1 MAETERRGEGRNE
14 QAERRTKKRS
24 RRRREGGK
32 EVVVAAAAVGEEGKG
47 ASTDPLVVLGP
58 DIMTK
63 MLEFLDARSVA
74 RSIVVSP
81 RWHEIATSDRLW
93 AAKCE
98 ELWKGKA
105 HIPHMSKG
113 RGLSRLAAYSL
124 SIMDGKRTAPEYWRN
139 LDPSWKGTGPP
150 MRRYFHPNGSQTA
163 DPNDK
168 VWGGHECTFSIIT
181 SYIGK
186 GQIRNHYVRIN
197 RWPPMTVSR
206 REDWSWEMANH
217 LYCYNSVPDAEKEG
231 GTGPLFP
238 VW

>member
-93 AAKCE
+93 AAKT
-98 ELWKGKA
+98 
-105 HIPHMSKG
+105 
-113 RGLSRLAAYSL
+113 R
-124 SIMDGKRTAPEYWRN
+124 IMKEDLCSHVWEFRFKKTAPEYWRN